1 MNQTLA
7 IILAFFCAFHGVV
20 DGNPIAA
27 NLDHLV
33 LKATEPDGRGIAALT
48 CYYVF
53 SLKPEIAMRTEC
65 TTTGKLKYIT

>member
-7 IILAFFCAFHGVV
+7 IILAFFCAFYGVV

-33 LKATEPDGRGIAALT
+33 LKATEPEGRGIAGLT
-48 CYYVF
+48 CFYIIG
-53 SLKPEIAMRTEC
+53 LKPEIAMRTEC
-65 TTTGKLKYIT
+65 TTTGKLT